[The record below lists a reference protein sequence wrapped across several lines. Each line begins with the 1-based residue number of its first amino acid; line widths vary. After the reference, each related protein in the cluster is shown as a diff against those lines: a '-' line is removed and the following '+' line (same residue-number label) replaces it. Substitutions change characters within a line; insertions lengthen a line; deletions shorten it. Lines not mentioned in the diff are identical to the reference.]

1 MIRAMLVKK
10 KLELMLEDSASAQKV
25 LQLLGGKAFINA
37 TGARDIMFSGN
48 SLSLKFPKFV
58 KNKSNYLTV
67 TLDRSDSYTM
77 DFGQLRGNDVKRVAV
92 LSGLHGNSLRTVF
105 SEVTGLVLDNF

>member
-1 MIRAMLVKK
+1 MITSKQVL
-10 KLELMLEDSASAQKV
+10 KLCEDSAVAQKS
-25 LQLLGGKAFINA
+25 LQLLGGRAFINA
-37 TGARDIMFSGN
+37 TGAKDIMFSGN
-48 SLSLKFPKFV
+48 ILSLKFPKFV

-67 TLDRSDSYTM
+67 TLDRSDSYTL

>member
-1 MIRAMLVKK
+1 MITSKQVL
-10 KLELMLEDSASAQKV
+10 KLCEDSAAAQKT
-25 LQLLGGKAFINA
+25 LQLLGGRSFINA

-58 KNKSNYLTV
+58 KNKSNYLTIS
-67 TLDRSDSYTM
+67 LDRSDSYTM
-77 DFGQLRGNDVKRVAV
+77 DFGQLRGNDVKRVAI

>member
-1 MIRAMLVKK
+1 MITSKQVL
-10 KLELMLEDSASAQKV
+10 KLCEDSAVAQKV
-25 LQLLGGKAFINA
+25 LQLLGGRAFINA
-37 TGARDIMFSGN
+37 TGAKDIMFSGN
-48 SLSLKFPKFV
+48 TLSLKFPKFV

-67 TLDRSDSYTM
+67 TLDRSDSYTL